1 MKRKRNHSLRSSVF
15 IFLAALFL
23 LFTCSVSTIYASTL
37 QKPDIAASG
46 KFVKDGDYWIY
57 RYDDKTIAKNVFLK
71 IDKKTYYFNKLGHR
85 WCSWHTIKGK
95 NYYFGTRSQGYLI
108 KNSLIKYKG
117 NYYYV
122 GKDGA
127 MVTGWYTD
135 KSGKKYYFGKD
146 GKAVT
151 GKHKIKGTY
160 YYFNQNGTVTHTGL
174 NYSLSSD
181 CALLMNADT
190 GQIIYGKNENV
201 AHANASTTKIMTCI
215 LALENCKL
223 NEKVKFSP
231 YAASIEPSKLYANAG
246 EIFYLKDLLYS
257 LMLPP
262 LAALTLAF
270 ALPAGRAMAASTF
283 EAHYTTASDLAKIA
297 QYAIKKPMF
306 RKLVSTGYY
315 SFSNLNTGRSYSIGT
330 TNALLGNVPGVQG
343 MKTGYTNKAGYCF
356 VGLSYSARGNTYIS
370 VVLGA
375 DSSSARWQDSR
386 TLLTYAYNH

>member
-95 NYYFGTRSQGYLI
+95 NYYFGTRFQGYLI

-122 GKDGA
+122 GKDGT

-151 GKHKIKGTY
+151 GKQCLSISYKFNY
-160 YYFNQNGTVTHTGL
+160 Y
-174 NYSLSSD
+174 
-181 CALLMNADT
+181 
-190 GQIIYGKNENV
+190 
-201 AHANASTTKIMTCI
+201 
-215 LALENCKL
+215 
-223 NEKVKFSP
+223 
-231 YAASIEPSKLYANAG
+231 
-246 EIFYLKDLLYS
+246 
-257 LMLPP
+257 
-262 LAALTLAF
+262 
-270 ALPAGRAMAASTF
+270 
-283 EAHYTTASDLAKIA
+283 
-297 QYAIKKPMF
+297 
-306 RKLVSTGYY
+306 
-315 SFSNLNTGRSYSIGT
+315 
-330 TNALLGNVPGVQG
+330 
-343 MKTGYTNKAGYCF
+343 
-356 VGLSYSARGNTYIS
+356 
-370 VVLGA
+370 
-375 DSSSARWQDSR
+375 
-386 TLLTYAYNH
+386 